1 MLQRAQSSFGRL
13 AGGLEIQGNGA
24 QSSAERAA
32 LSYVSDADPGIRR
45 LRKGKGFSYVGPNG
59 SAVTAATLDRI
70 KAIVI
75 PPAWTDVWISPDPN
89 GHIQATGRDQRGRK
103 QYRYHPQWTEERD
116 GVKYSSLVA
125 FAESLPSLRRQVD
138 ADLRRH
144 GLPLERVVASVVWL
158 LDNTMIRVGNAAYAR
173 DNKSF
178 GLTTLRDRHVEIT
191 GSSLRFSFMGKSGKE
206 WKLKLVDRRIAK
218 IVRGAQD
225 LPGQKLFQYLDD
237 EGTRRPLRSEDVN
250 RYIREASGPE
260 FSSKHFRTWG
270 GTIHAASLFAQAEL
284 PESITQK
291 NRVMNS
297 IVDKVAERL
306 GNTRAVCRRC
316 YIHPLVFEEWAEGKL
331 LGEMAEANKRKR
343 LIPGL
348 DEEETLVLRWLQAR
362 EA

>member
-1 MLQRAQSSFGRL
+1 MLQRPQSPERS
-13 AGGLEIQGNGA
+13 AGDEIQKNGA
-24 QSSAERAA
+24 QSSAERAS

-45 LRKGKGFSYVGPNG
+45 LRKGNGFAYAGPNG
-59 SAVTAATLDRI
+59 RQVDAVALDRI

-75 PPAWTDVWISPDPN
+75 PPAWTDVWISPDPD

-103 QYRYHPQWTEERD
+103 QYRYHAQWTEVRD
-116 GVKYSSLVA
+116 GAKYSSLVA
-125 FAESLPSLRRQVD
+125 FAEGLPALRRHID

-158 LDNTMIRVGNAAYAR
+158 LDNTMIRIGNAAYAR

-191 GSSLRFSFMGKSGKE
+191 GSSLRFAFKGKSGKE

-225 LPGQKLFQYLDD
+225 LPGQKLFQYLDED
-237 EGTRRPLRSEDVN
+237 GARRPVRSDDVN
-250 RYIREASGPE
+250 RYIREASGAE

-270 GTIHAASLFAQAEL
+270 GTIHAASLFAEIEL
-284 PESITQK
+284 PESKTQQK
-291 NRVMNS
+291 RVINNV
-297 IVDKVAERL
+297 VDKVAERL
-306 GNTRAVCRRC
+306 GNTRAVCRKC
-316 YIHPLVFEEWAEGKL
+316 YIHPLVFEAWSEGRL
-331 LGEMAEANKRKR
+331 LNEMAEANKRKR
-343 LIPGL
+343 LITGL

-362 EA
+362 GA